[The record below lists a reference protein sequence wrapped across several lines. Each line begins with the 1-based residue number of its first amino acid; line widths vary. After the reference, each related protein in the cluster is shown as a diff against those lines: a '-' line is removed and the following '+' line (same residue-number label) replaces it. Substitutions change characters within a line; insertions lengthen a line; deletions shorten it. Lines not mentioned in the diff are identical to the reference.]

1 MMADAARADH
11 GPAGV
16 GSGARAVRADGR
28 AQHGMRSVGVEEEL
42 LLVDPDS
49 GRALARAAEVLRDA
63 AADGPA
69 ADQDLT
75 SELMREQVETNT
87 QPCATLDELA
97 AEVRRWRRVASDAA
111 QGRGARIA
119 AVGTSPLPVD
129 PSITASP
136 RYQRIAEE
144 FGLTAEEQLTCGCHV
159 HVQIESEAEGVA
171 VLDRIR
177 GWLPCLLAL
186 SANSPFW
193 QGRDSGYASFRSQVW
208 GRWPSAGPP
217 ELFGSAETYHATTG
231 AMIESGTL
239 LDVGMI
245 FFDARLSQVHPTV
258 EVRVADVCLLA
269 DDAVLLAAL
278 VRALVET
285 AARSWRAGVPPAPLR
300 TEVLRLAGWRAGRSG
315 LDGDLVDPTGRPA
328 PADQVIR
335 NLMDHLR
342 PVLEDHNE
350 LEVVEDL
357 VTSVL
362 RRGNGAAAQRQ
373 VYRTSG
379 QLTSVVAHAVNRTT
393 S

>member
-1 MMADAARADH
+1 
-11 GPAGV
+11 
-16 GSGARAVRADGR
+16 
-28 AQHGMRSVGVEEEL
+28 MRSVGVEEEL

-87 QPCATLDELA
+87 QPCATLDELV
-97 AEVRRWRRVASDAA
+97 AEVRRGRRVASDAA
-111 QGRGARIA
+111 QGRGARVA

-208 GRWPSAGPP
+208 GRWPSAGPT

-239 LDVGMI
+239 LDVGML
-245 FFDARLSQVHPTV
+245 FFDARLSQTHPTV

-362 RRGNGAAAQRQ
+362 RRGNGAAVQRQ

-379 QLTSVVAHAVNRTT
+379 QLTSVVAHVVNSTT